1 MAVLKVG
8 LVYHEK
14 FRQYDL
20 GSSHPFKG
28 DRFINVIRFFEEQ
41 GIFHLSHVTML
52 TPQPVTKQ
60 DLLMV
65 HNEKYINLIFS
76 LAEKSKPYDIETPVS
91 LQILEAIQLMVG
103 GAIEAGRAIY
113 EGEISRAVAL
123 GNGYASGIFTQKA
136 KAKAY
141 IDFGL

>member
-1 MAVLKVG
+1 MKVG

-41 GIFHLSHVTML
+41 GIFRLSHVTML

-65 HNEKYINLIFS
+65 HNEKYVNLIFS

-91 LQILEAIQLMVG
+91 PQILEAIQLKWWVVLSRLEERFMKERLAVRWHWAMVIITRVETM
-103 GAIEAGRAIY
+103 AEV
-113 EGEISRAVAL
+113 SVCL
-123 GNGYASGIFTQKA
+123 MT
-136 KAKAY
+136 
-141 IDFGL
+141 